1 MNRPLTAEEIT
12 VKARNRVASAK
23 SIAELDVYLSNAHGA
38 IYALL
43 DLQLITLR
51 EWRGAI
57 FRIDRQAE
65 KTAKAFE
72 VVGGVQ

>member
-1 MNRPLTAEEIT
+1 MCRPLTAEEIT

-23 SIAELDVYLSNAHGA
+23 SSAELDVYLCNAHGA

-57 FRIDRQAE
+57 TKVDQQAE

-72 VVGGVQ
+72 AVGGAQ